1 MNETKPKKRINRG
14 FLVSMVLLGVVV
26 LYVAAT
32 QLMLIPQKNELRKT
46 ADSLR
51 QVFDDIA
58 LTSQEDAKALGNK
71 AALTA
76 KPVSYTHLA
85 AFDWASYSSGDILAY
100 WDTPL
105 IANILLI
112 IIAAATLI
120 DIGVTTYRAVKY
132 SESSR

>member
-32 QLMLIPQKNELRKT
+32 QQMLIPQKNELRKT

-76 KPVSYTHLA
+76 KQKEIEETVA
-85 AFDWASYSSGDILAY
+85 
-100 WDTPL
+100 PL
-105 IANILLI
+105 F
-112 IIAAATLI
+112 
-120 DIGVTTYRAVKY
+120 V
-132 SESSR
+132 